1 MAISPESQVRFFLQI
16 QRLLGEG
23 LFTATYKF
31 ALLMA
36 LADLSVE
43 LGDDSG
49 AALEIDV
56 DRIAGK
62 FIEYYWRQTLPY
74 VGRDTL
80 RQNKGK
86 PPVVVSLLLKIR
98 LEFGD
103 HLAAAQRDPATNP
116 GSGTEHPG
124 HASPIKG
131 IFLMPL

>member
-1 MAISPESQVRFFLQI
+1 MLRTREVACGTSSREGPATGRTDNMAISPEAQVQFLLKI

-74 VGRDTL
+74 VGR
-80 RQNKGK
+80 
-86 PPVVVSLLLKIR
+86 
-98 LEFGD
+98 
-103 HLAAAQRDPATNP
+103 
-116 GSGTEHPG
+116 
-124 HASPIKG
+124 
-131 IFLMPL
+131 